1 MFPSNPI
8 IRTLFLL
15 FVVLIAS
22 WIFGLIIWR
31 GGNALGFDLKW
42 KTIGLLSLGLLG
54 LFIAGMAIGNLA
66 GRPFEIIG
74 ILIVWIVY
82 TLWVISPLLIVRD
95 IIAIWYKIPFLV
107 MTIVSILWVLVGIY
121 FGTTTKITPL
131 HITSSHL
138 SGTHKIVFISDIH
151 VEAIHNTRYI
161 QSIVNKIKVLQ
172 PDFVLLGG
180 DLMNTAKSDYVD
192 AFLPFNQ
199 LDIPVYATLGNHD
212 NMWEAK
218 AIAGIFDTTKIIPLR
233 NQSVNISG
241 IQIVGIDDKSYRSGQ
256 TLTEIL
262 DKSQIATGAQ
272 FTILISHQ
280 PQKLSKLAG
289 YPIDLELAGHTHQG
303 QFIPLSWLIGVFND
317 YAYGKYEESG
327 KTAFVSQW
335 IGTWWAPIRIGT
347 QSELV
352 LITLEHGK

>member
-1 MFPSNPI
+1 MFPSNI
-8 IRTLFLL
+8 LLRTILL
-15 FVVLIAS
+15 ALVVLIAS
-22 WIFGLIIWR
+22 SIFGLIVWR
-31 GGNALGFDLKW
+31 GGNALGIDLKAR
-42 KTIGLLSLGLLG
+42 TIAIISFVLLG
-54 LFIAGMAIGNLA
+54 LFVAGMAIGNLA

-74 ILIVWIVY
+74 ILIVWIIY
-82 TLWVISPLLIVRD
+82 TLWVISPLLIIRD
-95 IIAIWYKIPFLV
+95 VISIWYKIPFLA

-121 FGTTTKITPL
+121 FGTNTKITPL
-131 HITSSHL
+131 NITNAHL

-161 QSIVNKIKVLQ
+161 QSIVNKIKTIQ

-192 AFLPFNQ
+192 AFEPFNQ
-199 LDIPVYATLGNHD
+199 LEMPVYATLGNHD
-212 NMWEAK
+212 NMGESK

-233 NQSVNISG
+233 NQSVTISG
-241 IQIVGIDDKSYRSGQ
+241 VQIVGIDDKSYWKGQ

-303 QFIPLSWLIGVFND
+303 QFVPLSWMIGLFND
-317 YAYGKYEESG
+317 YAYGKYEEAG
-327 KTAFVSQW
+327 KTAFVSQ
-335 IGTWWAPIRIGT
+335 
-347 QSELV
+347 
-352 LITLEHGK
+352 